1 MSAVVIDSSIALSW
15 CFEDEASP
23 ETDLLFERV
32 RDEGAIVPG
41 LWHLELG
48 NVLLQ
53 AEKRGRITVKDVGV
67 RLDLIADLPIV
78 TDQETT
84 ARAWREILTMARA
97 DRLTTYYATYLE
109 LAVRRGLPLLTK
121 DIELVRAA
129 RRLGVQVFP

>member
-1 MSAVVIDSSIALSW
+1 MSAVVIDASIALSW

-23 ETDLLFERV
+23 ETDGLFERV

-48 NVLLQ
+48 NILLQ
-53 AEKRGRITVKDVGV
+53 AEKRGRITSKDVGV
-67 RLDLIADLPIV
+67 RLDLIAELPIV

-97 DRLTTYYATYLE
+97 DRLTTYDATYLE

-121 DIELVRAA
+121 DGELVRAA
-129 RRLGVQVFP
+129 KRMGVQVLP